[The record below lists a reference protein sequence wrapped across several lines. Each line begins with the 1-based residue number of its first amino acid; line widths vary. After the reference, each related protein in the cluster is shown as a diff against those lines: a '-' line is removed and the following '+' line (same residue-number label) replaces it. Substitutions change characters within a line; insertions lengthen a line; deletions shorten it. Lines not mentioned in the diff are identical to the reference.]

1 MQNVSQSP
9 DWGELQSLL
18 TEHYEPELL
27 SHYLSEGL
35 RGFVCHALSTNQDAD
50 RSINVYEAM
59 LSLRDAISSMS
70 KSRRE
75 TLSLPAHGDS

>member
-1 MQNVSQSP
+1 MENATQTPNWS
-9 DWGELQSLL
+9 ELVTVL

-27 SHYLSEGL
+27 SYYLSEGL
-35 RGFVCHALSTNQDAD
+35 RGFVCHALATNQDAD

-70 KSRRE
+70 KKQSQ
-75 TLSLPAHGDS
+75 TLSLPEHGDS